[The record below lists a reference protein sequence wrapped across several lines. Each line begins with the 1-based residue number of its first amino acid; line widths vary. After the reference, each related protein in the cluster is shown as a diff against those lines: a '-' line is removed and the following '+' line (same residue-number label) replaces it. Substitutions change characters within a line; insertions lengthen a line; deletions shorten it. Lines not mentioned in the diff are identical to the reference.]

1 MGCWL
6 LCIVD
11 LTFDSEVISI
21 SLLFPSP
28 LFILIMSAV
37 IRVYWNWL
45 DFDFT
50 RLSYLRVLGFFALLL
65 VLSAL

>member
-21 SLLFPSP
+21 SLLSSSP
-28 LFILIMSAV
+28 LFILIMSTV